1 MKHQLGF
8 DASRLFKMF
17 IHVEQCLFIESTI
30 YLNQIISI
38 AEYLYECF
46 IEYS

>member
-8 DASRLFKMF
+8 DACWLFKMF
-17 IHVEQCLFIESTI
+17 IHVEQCLFIESII

-38 AEYLYECF
+38 TEYLYGYF

>member
-8 DASRLFKMF
+8 DARHLFKMF
-17 IHVEQCLFIESTI
+17 IHVEPCLFIESTI

-38 AEYLYECF
+38 AEYLDERF